1 MKWISKIFRR
11 GFFGKKSSIIKDFLR
26 HPDDYEINIQ
36 SGIWMNPGCPSKPT
50 EEIRIRIKRRID
62 K

>member
-1 MKWISKIFRR
+1 MKWIRKIFRK
-11 GFFGKKSSIIKDFLR
+11 GFFGRTSIIKDFLK

-36 SGIWMNPGCPSKPT
+36 SGIWMNPGCSPKPT
-50 EEIRIRIKRRID
+50 EEIRIRIKRRMD